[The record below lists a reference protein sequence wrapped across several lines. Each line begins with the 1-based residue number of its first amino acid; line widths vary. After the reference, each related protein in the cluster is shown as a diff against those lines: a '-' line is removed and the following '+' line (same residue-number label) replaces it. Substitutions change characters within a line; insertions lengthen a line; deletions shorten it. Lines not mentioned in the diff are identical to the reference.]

1 MKLSSFFDKFTK
13 ILLAVGQITE
23 IIQLVLLANSGGTK
37 GPEVK
42 GQLASLKR
50 EYLETPDP

>member
-1 MKLSSFFDKFTK
+1 MKLSSFFEKFTK
-13 ILLAVGQITE
+13 ILLTVGQITE